1 MDGLVKWVEIFTIAG
16 SSRPE
21 ARGSG
26 GWEVSLAPDGGWCII
41 DGAVRGG
48 PTGKV
53 VVMVGAG
60 AGAEAVA
67 RLRGWL
73 FPWVWLVGFT
83 RL

>member
-1 MDGLVKWVEIFTIAG
+1 MKWAEIFTIAG

-26 GWEVSLAPDGGWCII
+26 GWEISLAPDEGWCTVV
-41 DGAVRGG
+41 GAVLGG

-60 AGAEAVA
+60 TGAEAVA